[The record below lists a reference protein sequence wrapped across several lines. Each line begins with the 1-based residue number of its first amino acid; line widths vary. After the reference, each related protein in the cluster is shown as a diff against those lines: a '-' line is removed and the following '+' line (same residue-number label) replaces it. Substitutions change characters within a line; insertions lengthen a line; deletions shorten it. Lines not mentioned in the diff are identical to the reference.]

1 MIATASQSPP
11 TPAPELPV
19 PDFPVTWDDPADA
32 RLAWTFDKVHWPDPM
47 PPLVF
52 AVAGEALARGLTR
65 ASQAQE
71 RPIQAIRVRH
81 INTYRYQAIVPVE
94 AAPEDLAMYG
104 VRAAGQLR
112 ADMARLGELWS
123 DEWMPEIQAHL
134 AYWESFD
141 LAGAA
146 PPALLRHL
154 DATLERITRLWE
166 IHFLLA
172 APMYAAIRQFGALYQ
187 EIFEGQSVLDAY
199 RLLQGFPNKTMETGQ
214 ALWQL
219 SRRLPA
225 SPAVLAIFAGQPAS
239 AVIPALER
247 VPESRAFLADLHAY
261 LDEYGRRGDSWS
273 LDTSSWIEDPRPVIT
288 SLKEYITQPDRPLL
302 DELAVAAQEREE
314 LIAAARA
321 RLQGYPRPVLHEFEF
336 LLKAAQ
342 VATVLSEDHNFW
354 IDFRSM
360 YEVRRVFMECGRRL
374 VAAGALDQPDDIFY
388 LTLAEVRANLVAP
401 TRQVCRARVATRCA
415 EIARFRAVTPPPVL
429 GTRPPKQG
437 KHDAL
442 GRAWA
447 NFAGTERPTA
457 QEPGTLRG
465 TGGSPG
471 CVRGPAKI
479 VRTPADA
486 AKLRPG
492 DILVAPATT
501 PSWTPLFVTAAAVVT
516 DTGGILSHCAVVARE
531 YRIPAVVGAPGATDL
546 LADGQMVEVDG
557 RTGLVRVVDLAS

>member
-11 TPAPELPV
+11 IPATAAIL
-19 PDFPVTWDDPADA
+19 PDFPVMWDDPADA
-32 RLAWTFDKVHWPDPM
+32 RLAWTFDRVHWPDPM

-71 RPIQAIRVRH
+71 RPIQAIHVRH
-81 INTYRYQAIVPVE
+81 INTYRYQAIVPV
-94 AAPEDLAMYG
+94 AATPEELAMFG

-112 ADMARLGELWS
+112 ADMARLGELWA
-123 DEWMPEIQAHL
+123 DEWLPEILEHV
-134 AYWESFD
+134 AYWEGFD

-154 DATLERITRLWE
+154 DVTMERITRLWE

-219 SRRLPA
+219 SRRVLA
-225 SPAVLAIFAGQPAS
+225 SPAVLIAFAGQPAA

-247 VPESRAFLADLHAY
+247 SPEGRTFLAELNAY
-261 LDEYGRRGDSWS
+261 LDVYGRRGDSWS
-273 LDTSSWIEDPRPVIT
+273 LDTPAWIEDPRPVIT
-288 SLKEYITQPDRPLL
+288 SLKEYIAQPDRPLL
-302 DELAVAAQEREE
+302 DELAVAAQEREA

-342 VATVLSEDHNFW
+342 IATVLSEDHNFW

-360 YEVRRVFMECGRRL
+360 YEVRRVFIECGRRL
-374 VAAGALDQPDDIFY
+374 VAAGALDQPADIFY
-388 LTLAEVRANLVAP
+388 LTLAEVRASLTRSGGRSRQTLVA
-401 TRQVCRARVATRCA
+401 ARRA
-415 EIARFRAVTPPPVL
+415 EIGRFRAVAPPPVL
-429 GTRPPKQG
+429 GTPPPKQG

-447 NFAGTERPTA
+447 NFAGTTQPGA
-457 QEPGTLRG
+457 QEPGILRG

-486 AKLRPG
+486 GKLRPG

-546 LADGQMVEVDG
+546 LSDGQMVEVDG
-557 RTGLVRVVDLAS
+557 RTGLVRVVSPV